1 VYLKDGNDF
10 EWNSTSECVTGCL
23 DGVYCLVILGVGMVQ
38 QVNDAVTVAVF
49 IVIP

>member
-10 EWNSTSECVTGCL
+10 EWNSTSECVT
-23 DGVYCLVILGVGMVQ
+23 VVRMECLVILGVGMVQ